1 MQFGEEATE
10 YTIIW
15 TPGGEYAAEILVT
28 QTSLLI
34 SFFLFSLMIIILL
47 LSDGTTVKWCA
58 MIVCTCLSI
67 DGHTASS
74 QTPKGSGELGWHNLL
89 YYCVHMPWIVQTI
102 FCLLLFWGLLL
113 T

>member
-34 SFFLFSLMIIILL
+34 SFFLL
-47 LSDGTTVKWCA
+47 
-58 MIVCTCLSI
+58 
-67 DGHTASS
+67 
-74 QTPKGSGELGWHNLL
+74 P
-89 YYCVHMPWIVQTI
+89 
-102 FCLLLFWGLLL
+102 
-113 T
+113 